1 MLPGIQEELLSIHKQ
16 HLLDRL
22 LTDKTTKT
30 NIIWATDAYNN
41 LGDAYRRDKEIT
53 SDLITGHNSGV
64 IKNRARKALEQQ
76 AERTRQHAEVFT
88 PLWIC
93 EKMNDHIDEV
103 WFNRKQGIHKTE
115 PETEHI
121 LFTTNKK
128 WTYYVDSRRLEITC
142 GEAPYLVSR
151 YDVSTGEAIP
161 IEQRIGI
168 LDRKLRAVNENATTE
183 AEWIE
188 WAIRAFQATY
198 GYEFQGDNVLIARV
212 NLLMTFEEYLY
223 DRWKRKPTEKEYQT
237 ITNII
242 CWNIWQMDGLTG
254 TIPYCKAEEDEPQM
268 TFVLPGEEP
277 AADSAVENTQPKCR
291 IFDWRR
297 ENSIEFKILTEG
309 DRKMKFDFI
318 IGNPPF
324 QDETI
329 GENTSYAPP
338 IFNRFMDESY
348 KTGKIVELIHPA
360 RFLFNAGSTPKA
372 WNKKMLA
379 DKNFKVLHYEA
390 DSARI
395 FPGKSI
401 TGGIAITYRNED
413 VDFGPILVFNQF
425 VELNSIRQKV
435 NKHANFRSIEHM
447 VYSAYSYH
455 LTAALYEEHP
465 ELKGRLSKGHEFDLK
480 SNIFRLMPEVFIDQK
495 PSDEYIQILGIDE
508 KKRAVK
514 WVKRQYITGLENLDR
529 FKIFVAGADGA
540 AGTIGKPIPARV
552 CGMPSIGMERVG
564 NTESF
569 VSIGAFHTLNEAN
582 NALKYIKTKFA
593 RTLLGILKATQANTP
608 GKWAFVPE
616 QDFTSHSDVD
626 WTKSIPEIDQHLYD
640 KYELDAKEI
649 AFIEHY
655 VKEMT

>member
-348 KTGKIVELIHPA
+348 YTDKSLHLLAFDLMYCCRCYNFYAGMEFTPRKAPSSKAYRLEQLREKEAQERAEKIAALDAEIRELELDIEQYEDISLVGVQVTQKDHGTGVIISQDLNFITVKFEKAELKFIIHRKYSVRPTFEDDTEIVDAL
-360 RFLFNAGSTPKA
+360 SD
-372 WNKKMLA
+372 LA
-379 DKNFKVLHYEA
+379 DKT
-390 DSARI
+390 ARL
-395 FPGKSI
+395 K
-401 TGGIAITYRNED
+401 TLKE
-413 VDFGPILVFNQF
+413 Q
-425 VELNSIRQKV
+425 RQK
-435 NKHANFRSIEHM
+435 M
-447 VYSAYSYH
+447 Q
-455 LTAALYEEHP
+455 
-465 ELKGRLSKGHEFDLK
+465 
-480 SNIFRLMPEVFIDQK
+480 M
-495 PSDEYIQILGIDE
+495 
-508 KKRAVK
+508 
-514 WVKRQYITGLENLDR
+514 
-529 FKIFVAGADGA
+529 
-540 AGTIGKPIPARV
+540 
-552 CGMPSIGMERVG
+552 
-564 NTESF
+564 
-569 VSIGAFHTLNEAN
+569 
-582 NALKYIKTKFA
+582 
-593 RTLLGILKATQANTP
+593 
-608 GKWAFVPE
+608 
-616 QDFTSHSDVD
+616 
-626 WTKSIPEIDQHLYD
+626 
-640 KYELDAKEI
+640 
-649 AFIEHY
+649 
-655 VKEMT
+655 